1 MYNSRGVKA
10 HRGARTSRCKDP
22 TLEQRLRDG
31 LNTDPDNVQLK
42 RRLVTLLQVEV
53 PKGRRIKEAYDICQR
68 MVRNPKKVW
77 KTSSEWQ
84 TCVLELCQDY
94 QVQRTDHSNRV
105 YRLLISAGPDQEV

>member
-1 MYNSRGVKA
+1 MVNGFNSTIFAYGQ
-10 HRGARTSRCKDP
+10 TSSDIC
-22 TLEQRLRDG
+22 
-31 LNTDPDNVQLK
+31 
-42 RRLVTLLQVEV
+42 
-53 PKGRRIKEAYDICQR
+53 DICQR

-94 QVQRTDHSNRV
+94 QVPRTDHSNRV